1 MQWVTDLKGKGE
13 GKQCLLIGAGM
24 SVEDFD
30 FMSLPDDFIRICIN
44 DALPKD
50 VRIDYLI
57 YNDPKMIPVIKKLVK
72 KNELPQSVKVISFGN
87 SQCDRTDYCYRNSHF
102 GCVDSDNTGLKA
114 LLLAKEVMNFDK
126 IFLIGYDFHTNL
138 INGIEVSHFQGDP
151 IGHDTKFPVR
161 SLLDQHFKR
170 LKDMVFQFEII
181 KNIAGIYN
189 CYKNSKL
196 RKFEY
201 ALPY

>member
-1 MQWVTDLKGKGE
+1 MQWVTDLKGRGA
-13 GKQCLLIGAGM
+13 GKQCLIIGGGL

-30 FMSLPDDFIRICIN
+30 FSSLPDDFVRICIN
-44 DALPKD
+44 DALPEN

-57 YNDPKMIPVIKKLVK
+57 YNDPKMIPVIKNL
-72 KNELPQSVKVISFGN
+72 ELPESIKVISFGN
-87 SQCDRTDYCYRNSHF
+87 SSCERTDYHYRNSHLN
-102 GCVDSDNTGLKA
+102 CEDSDNTGLKA

-126 IFLIGYDFHTNL
+126 IFLIGYDFHTNV

-181 KNIAGIYN
+181 KNMTGIYN
-189 CYKNSKL
+189 CYKNSRL